1 MLRVAVDIGGTFTD
15 LVAQDELGRVSVA
28 KVLTTPLDHSEGVM
42 NSIAKAG
49 ADPRDTALFLHG
61 STIAINT
68 VIERKGVKTA
78 LITTRGFRDVY
89 EIGRSNRPD
98 AYNLFFERPV
108 PLVPRSLR
116 REVTERMTARG
127 EIHTPLNRAEA
138 AAVVAELKN
147 AGVQSIAVCLLHSYA
162 NPAHEEA
169 LGEIIASVYPE
180 AYVTLSHRIL
190 REYREYER
198 TSTTAVNAYVGPVVA
213 RYLGSMREHLRRQG
227 FSGEVLVMQSGGGV
241 MSLPTAVQMP
251 VRMMESGPVA
261 GVIGAAKVASALG
274 HPQAISFDMGGT
286 TAKVSLTRNGNAE
299 ISNHY
304 YIGGYNTGH
313 PVMLPVVD
321 IVEVGSGGGSIAWLD
336 GAGGLKVGPVS
347 SGALPGPACYGLG
360 GTKPTVT
367 DANLILGRLAEESFL
382 GGEMRLDHSAAISVV
397 QKHVGEPLEMDVNQA
412 AVAIIRIA
420 NAHMALALRAV
431 SVERGQDPRDFCLV
445 ASGGAGPLHG
455 CTLAREL
462 KIPLVI
468 IPRLPGQ
475 FSAWGMLAC
484 DLRQDYVQTLLRD
497 YATVAPEEIQS
508 ALTKLLNAGLAALG
522 DPSTRPTAAGRGL
535 AQDSAPRAMA
545 QVPWDLPVELHGR
558 NANVTASAIDCRLD
572 LRYRGQEYTVAVPLS
587 GTSFTAA
594 DREPAAARFH
604 ELHRLLYGHAAP
616 EEALELVGLRVTLHR
631 DIEKARSFAADPST
645 GAPAL
650 AGDSRSGFRPTGLP
664 VGLHANFRFDVQ
676 QTAAT
681 QPQRKVY
688 MGERHGF
695 LMTPVYRRADLPP
708 GAKFDGPAIIE
719 EPASTTVVLPND
731 HVEVAQTG
739 ELVIEIAREEE

>member
-15 LVAQDELGRVSVA
+15 LVAQDELGCLSVA

-42 NSIAKAG
+42 SAIAKGG
-49 ADPRDTALFLHG
+49 ADLRDTALFLHG

-108 PLVPRSLR
+108 PLIPRSLR

-147 AGVQSIAVCLLHSYA
+147 SGVQSIAVCLLHSYA
-162 NPAHEEA
+162 NPVHEEA
-169 LGEIIASVYPE
+169 LGEIIASVYPD

-213 RYLGSMREHLRRQG
+213 RYLGSLREHLRRQG

-261 GVIGAAKVASALG
+261 GVIGAAKIASALS

-382 GGEMRLDHSAAISVV
+382 GGEMRLDRAAAMAAV
-397 QKHVGEPLEMDVNQA
+397 QKHVAGSLEMDVNQA
-412 AVAIIRIA
+412 AVAIVRIA

-462 KIPLVI
+462 KIPVVI

-475 FSAWGMLAC
+475 FSAWGMLVC
-484 DLRQDYVQTLLRD
+484 DLRQDYVQTLVRD
-497 YATVAPEEIQS
+497 YATVTPEEIQA

-522 DPSTRPTAAGRGL
+522 DPSTRPAA
-535 AQDSAPRAMA
+535 S
-545 QVPWDLPVELHGR
+545 GR
-558 NANVTASAIDCRLD
+558 NVNVTASAIECRLD
-572 LRYRGQEYTVAVPLS
+572 LRYRGQEYTVAVPLA
-587 GTSFTAA
+587 GTSFTVA
-594 DREPAAARFH
+594 DREPTAARFN

-616 EEALELVGLRVTLHR
+616 EEALELVGLRVTVHR
-631 DIEKARSFAADPST
+631 DIEKARSFAAE
-645 GAPAL
+645 
-650 AGDSRSGFRPTGLP
+650 
-664 VGLHANFRFDVQ
+664 ANFRFDVP
-676 QTAAT
+676 QTGAT
-681 QPQRKVY
+681 PSQRKVY

-708 GAKFDGPAIIE
+708 GAKLDGPAIIE

-731 HVEVAQTG
+731 HVEVARTG
-739 ELVIEIAREEE
+739 ELVIEMAQEEE

>member
-15 LVAQDELGRVSVA
+15 LVAQDEFGRVVVA
-28 KVLTTPLDHSEGVM
+28 KVLTTPLDHSEGVI
-42 NSIAKAG
+42 SAIAKG
-49 ADPRDTALFLHG
+49 RVDLRDTALFLHG

-213 RYLGSMREHLRRQG
+213 RYLGSLREHLRRQG

-382 GGEMRLDHSAAISVV
+382 GGEMRLDRSAAMAAV
-397 QKHVGEPLEMDVNQA
+397 QDHVAEPLEMDINQA
-412 AVAIIRIA
+412 AVAIVRIA

-475 FSAWGMLAC
+475 FSAWGMLVC

-508 ALTKLLNAGLAALG
+508 ALTELLNAGLAALG
-522 DPSTRPTAAGRGL
+522 DEGNRS
-535 AQDSAPRAMA
+535 
-545 QVPWDLPVELHGR
+545 
-558 NANVTASAIDCRLD
+558 VTASAIDCRLA

-616 EEALELVGLRVTLHR
+616 EEALELVGLRVTVHR
-631 DIEKARSFAADPST
+631 DIEKARSFAAQ
-645 GAPAL
+645 
-650 AGDSRSGFRPTGLP
+650 AGFL
-664 VGLHANFRFDVQ
+664 FDIPQ
-676 QTAAT
+676 SKAS

-688 MGERHGF
+688 MGERHGI
-695 LMTPVYRRADLPP
+695 LDTPVYRRADLPL

>member
-1 MLRVAVDIGGTFTD
+1 MIRVAVDIGGTFTD
-15 LVAQDELGRVSVA
+15 FVAQDEQGRIVVA

-49 ADPRDTALFLHG
+49 ADPRETALFLHG

-138 AAVVAELKN
+138 ADVVAELKN

-213 RYLGSMREHLRRQG
+213 RYLGSLREHLRRQG

-382 GGEMRLDHSAAISVV
+382 GGEMRLDRTAAISAV
-397 QKHVGEPLEMDVNQA
+397 QKHVAEPLEMDVNQA

-508 ALTKLLNAGLAALG
+508 ALTKLLNAGIAALG
-522 DPSTRPTAAGRGL
+522 DGG
-535 AQDSAPRAMA
+535 
-545 QVPWDLPVELHGR
+545 

-572 LRYRGQEYTVAVPLS
+572 LRYRGQEYTVAVPLA

-594 DREPAAARFH
+594 DREPVAARFH

-616 EEALELVGLRVTLHR
+616 EEALELVGLRVTVHR

-645 GAPAL
+645 RAPAL
-650 AGDSRSGFRPTGLP
+650 AGGSGSGFRPTDLP
-664 VGLHANFRFDVQ
+664 VGLHANLGFDVQ
-676 QTAAT
+676 PTAAT
-681 QPQRKVY
+681 QAQRKVY
-688 MGERHGF
+688 MGERHGI
-695 LMTPVYRRADLPP
+695 LNTPVYRRADLPP

-731 HVEVAQTG
+731 HVEVARTS

>member
-1 MLRVAVDIGGTFTD
+1 MLRLAVDIGGTFTD

-42 NSIAKAG
+42 SAIAKAG

-147 AGVQSIAVCLLHSYA
+147 SGVQSIAVCLLHSYA
-162 NPAHEEA
+162 NPSHEEA
-169 LGEIIASVYPE
+169 LGEIIASVYPD

-198 TSTTAVNAYVGPVVA
+198 TSTTAVNAYVAPVVA
-213 RYLGSMREHLRRQG
+213 RYLGSLREYLRRQG

-261 GVIGAAKVASALG
+261 GVIGAARVASALG
-274 HPQAISFDMGGT
+274 HSQAISFDMGGT

-347 SGALPGPACYGLG
+347 SGALPGPACYGHG

-367 DANLILGRLAEESFL
+367 DANLILGRLGEESFL
-382 GGEMRLDHSAAISVV
+382 GGEMRLDRPAAIVAV
-397 QKHVGEPLEMDVNQA
+397 QRHVAGPLEMDIHQA

-497 YATVAPEEIQS
+497 YSTVAPEDIQS
-508 ALTKLLNAGLAALG
+508 ALTELLNTGLAALG
-522 DPSTRPTAAGRGL
+522 DL
-535 AQDSAPRAMA
+535 
-545 QVPWDLPVELHGR
+545 R
-558 NANVTASAIDCRLD
+558 NAKGTASAMDCRLD
-572 LRYRGQEYTVAVPLS
+572 LRYRGQEYTVAVPLA
-587 GTSFTAA
+587 GTSFSAD
-594 DREPAAARFH
+594 DREPVAVRFH
-604 ELHRLLYGHAAP
+604 GLHRLLYGHAAP
-616 EEALELVGLRVTLHR
+616 EEALELVGVRVSVHR
-631 DIEKARSFAADPST
+631 DIEKAGFFAAD
-645 GAPAL
+645 
-650 AGDSRSGFRPTGLP
+650 
-664 VGLHANFRFDVQ
+664 ANVRFDVQ
-676 QTAAT
+676 PTAAT
-681 QPQRKVY
+681 QAQRKVY

-695 LMTPVYRRADLPP
+695 LITPVYRRADLPP
-708 GAKFDGPAIIE
+708 GAKLDGPAIIE

-731 HVEVAQTG
+731 HVEVARTG
-739 ELVIEIAREEE
+739 EIVIEIAREEE

>member
-15 LVAQDELGRVSVA
+15 LVAQDELGRLSVA
-28 KVLTTPLDHSEGVM
+28 KVLTTPLDHSAGVM
-42 NSIAKAG
+42 NAIAKG
-49 ADPRDTALFLHG
+49 GVGLRDTALFLHG

-78 LITTRGFRDVY
+78 LIATRGFRDVY

-138 AAVVAELKN
+138 TAVVAELKN
-147 AGVQSIAVCLLHSYA
+147 SGVQSIAVCLLHSYA

-169 LGEIIASVYPE
+169 LGEIIASVYPG

-213 RYLGSMREHLRRQG
+213 RYLGSLREHLRRQG

-382 GGEMRLDHSAAISVV
+382 GGEMRLDRTAAMAAV
-397 QKHVGEPLEMDVNQA
+397 QEHVAGPLEMDVNQA

-508 ALTKLLNAGLAALG
+508 ALTELLSAGLTALG
-522 DPSTRPTAAGRGL
+522 DGG
-535 AQDSAPRAMA
+535 
-545 QVPWDLPVELHGR
+545 

-587 GTSFTAA
+587 GTSFTAV
-594 DREPAAARFH
+594 DREPVAARFH
-604 ELHRLLYGHAAP
+604 ELHQLLYGHAAP
-616 EEALELVGLRVTLHR
+616 EEALELVGLRVTVHR
-631 DIEKARSFAADPST
+631 DIEKARSFAAD
-645 GAPAL
+645 
-650 AGDSRSGFRPTGLP
+650 
-664 VGLHANFRFDVQ
+664 ANFRFDIQ
-676 QTAAT
+676 QTAAA

-695 LMTPVYRRADLPP
+695 LDTPVYRRADLPP
-708 GAKFDGPAIIE
+708 VAKFDGPAIIE
-719 EPASTTVVLPND
+719 EPASTTVVLPKD
-731 HVEVAQTG
+731 HVEVARTG
-739 ELVIEIAREEE
+739 ELVIEITREEE